1 MYLRLSSLVS
11 VQPSDRSPGAADD
24 ASGRASAT
32 SPGTTTPLLVLIV
45 SGRNVGA
52 TASSLPATLYTQ

>member
-24 ASGRASAT
+24 ASGASAT